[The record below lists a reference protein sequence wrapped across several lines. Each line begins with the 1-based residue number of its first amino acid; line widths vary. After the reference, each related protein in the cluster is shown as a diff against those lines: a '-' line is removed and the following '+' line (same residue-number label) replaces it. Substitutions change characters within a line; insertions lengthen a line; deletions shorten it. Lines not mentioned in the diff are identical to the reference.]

1 MRRLEIQFK
10 FPLVTWRRGRNYQ
23 RVGKRVGWILE
34 RVESIV
40 SSFEYTSKYGVD
52 QAEFTFFRFWI
63 IALLGHYH
71 PLIEKLL
78 FFIPTKIKNE
88 RPFLFSWKNSSF
100 ISVELINRLP
110 PFAHFHTTDE
120 VSPYRQSPCISEIR
134 FHGTWWQYLDSHH
147 PWPSPKTEKGNG
159 NGEAEGEKAETRGPS
174 PDIENT
180 STSFGR
186 RDVVMV
192 FHSRWWKGG
201 KWWRP
206 WNSERMNTTLRP
218 NQRHS
223 TLFELP
229 LWSRKRGNSPRRN
242 SASTAPVLRLQEQVL
257 EAEQSEERKQEKAI
271 RLFIGGSKRND
282 RRWWLLHV
290 FNFDYEKLRLSRTY
304 REYRIDR
311 KLFLAVPE
319 QKRIDTRKLYDY
331 RGLYFGLFRFLNT
344 FGAKL

>member
-110 PFAHFHTTDE
+110 HSHTFTLQTNFRRTDNVHASAKF
-120 VSPYRQSPCISEIR
+120 VSTERGDSIWIR
-134 FHGTWWQYLDSHH
+134 
-147 PWPSPKTEKGNG
+147 
-159 NGEAEGEKAETRGPS
+159 
-174 PDIENT
+174 I
-180 STSFGR
+180 
-186 RDVVMV
+186 
-192 FHSRWWKGG
+192 
-201 KWWRP
+201 
-206 WNSERMNTTLRP
+206 TLG
-218 NQRHS
+218 
-223 TLFELP
+223 L
-229 LWSRKRGNSPRRN
+229 PRR
-242 SASTAPVLRLQEQVL
+242 
-257 EAEQSEERKQEKAI
+257 RKKGMGMV
-271 RLFIGGSKRND
+271 RPRVKKRKCEG
-282 RRWWLLHV
+282 RA
-290 FNFDYEKLRLSRTY
+290 
-304 REYRIDR
+304 RILKIPRHPLD
-311 KLFLAVPE
+311 AG
-319 QKRIDTRKLYDY
+319 T
-331 RGLYFGLFRFLNT
+331 
-344 FGAKL
+344 